1 MVVSAIEKEK
11 ALVGAFSVISFK
23 LSKGWFEALVTNS
36 SKHHTAQHTHQQ
48 VEGQLELLEDGYEV
62 RGSVLPQHLR
72 QALRAAGH
80 GAGVAQL
87 LQQHSALLRTL
98 AAKLWPGQRVRMRS
112 LRNINNPITITNTKS
127 TPVPLF
133 LNT

>member
-1 MVVSAIEKEK
+1 MSAIEKEK

-23 LSKGWFEALVTNS
+23 FCKGWFEALVTTS
-36 SKHHTAQHTHQQ
+36 SKHHTTLTHQQ

-62 RGSVLPQHLR
+62 RGSVLPQNLC

-87 LQQHSALLRTL
+87 LQQQRLRVQRQIHPISLL
-98 AAKLWPGQRVRMRS
+98 A
-112 LRNINNPITITNTKS
+112 
-127 TPVPLF
+127 F
-133 LNT
+133 

>member
-1 MVVSAIEKEK
+1 MGLCPFNIVYCVNSVLNVKAVVAAIKKEK
-11 ALVGAFSVISFK
+11 ALVGAFSVINFK
-23 LSKGWFEALVTNS
+23 LCKGWFEALVTTS
-36 SKHHTAQHTHQQ
+36 SKHHTTLTHQQ

-87 LQQHSALLRTL
+87 LQQVTALLRTL
-98 AAKLWPGQRVRMRS
+98 AAKLRPGQRVRMW
-112 LRNINNPITITNTKS
+112 T
-127 TPVPLF
+127 
-133 LNT
+133 